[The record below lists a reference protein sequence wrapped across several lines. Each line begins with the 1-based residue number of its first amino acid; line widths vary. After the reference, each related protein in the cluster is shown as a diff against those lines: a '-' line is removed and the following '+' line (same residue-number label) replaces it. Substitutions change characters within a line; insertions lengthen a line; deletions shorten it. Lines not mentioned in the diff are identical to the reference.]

1 VKITKRR
8 LQRII
13 REEKQKL
20 LKENWGDKLKLDS
33 QAIYDALEVLVVN
46 ASPDAIGTWR
56 PDQWLDFKDL
66 VDNAMHELKNRVVK
80 EESEEDRYHR
90 ERSDQ
95 HKKDW

>member
-1 VKITKRR
+1 MKITKRQLR
-8 LQRII
+8 RII

-20 LKENWGDKLKLDS
+20 LNENWGDKLKLDS
-33 QAIYDALEVLVVN
+33 QEIYDALEVLVVN
-46 ASPDAIGTWR
+46 ASPDAIGSWR

-66 VDNAMHELKNRVVK
+66 VGDAMIALKNRVVK

-95 HKKDW
+95 HRKDW